1 MAIVPVKEF
10 EGSCFKASLE
20 TSVNVQRVKVK
31 LDLRMMKKLYGDA
44 SSIEIFIPMQTLYQL
59 KIENTLV
66 TDSDPEFDDVNT
78 EGDDTEVVEENVT
91 PFPTPEK
98 GA

>member
-1 MAIVPVKEF
+1 M
-10 EGSCFKASLE
+10 
-20 TSVNVQRVKVK
+20 NVQRVKVK